1 MKNIFQAGSV
11 SATLLALAIF
21 ISGFWLQGCN
31 EAVKSKNIKKDNSN
45 YNSDLA
51 FEQGANQPPTVKTLY
66 ALADILSAQGKNAQA
81 ELVLKR
87 IVKEHPEFLPAWNS
101 LAELQ
106 MRQRHI
112 DDAVNTLSAALKINP
127 NDTILLNNMG
137 MCYMI
142 RQDYNKALEM
152 FTATTGVKP
161 ENARYRANMAV
172 CLAFLGRDDEA
183 ISLYRQILPE
193 SQVQHNLNIIRT
205 AREKKLKETQ
215 VPAETVEKK

>member
-31 EAVKSKNIKKDNSN
+31 EAVKTENVKKDNSN

-66 ALADILSAQGKNAQA
+66 ALAGILSTQGKNSQA

-87 IVKEHPEFLPAWNS
+87 IVKEHPDFLPAWNS

-106 MRQRHI
+106 MRQRRI
-112 DDAVNTLSAALKINP
+112 DEAVNTLSAALKINP
-127 NDTILLNNMG
+127 NDPVLLNNMG

-172 CLAFLGRDDEA
+172 CMAFLGRDDEA

>member
-11 SATLLALAIF
+11 SATLLALAVF

-31 EAVKSKNIKKDNSN
+31 EAIKSENIKKDNSN

-66 ALADILSAQGKNAQA
+66 ALADILSAQGKNEQA

-112 DDAVNTLSAALKINP
+112 DEAVNTLSAARKINP
-127 NDTILLNNMG
+127 KDPVLLNNMG

-152 FTATTGVKP
+152 FTATTDIKP

-193 SQVQHNLNIIRT
+193 NQVQHNLNIIRA
-205 AREKKLKETQ
+205 AREKKLKETP
-215 VPAETVEKK
+215 VPAEAVEKK

>member
-1 MKNIFQAGSV
+1 MKNIFRAGSV
-11 SATLLALAIF
+11 SARLLALAVF
-21 ISGFWLQGCN
+21 IACCWLQGCN
-31 EAVKSKNIKKDNSN
+31 EAVKSKNIKKDTLN
-45 YNSDLA
+45 YSDLD
-51 FEQGANQPPTVKTLY
+51 FEKGANQPPTVKTLY
-66 ALADILSAQGKNAQA
+66 ALADILSTQGKNAEA

-87 IVKEHPEFLPAWNS
+87 IIQEHPEFLPAWNS

-112 DDAVNTLSAALKINP
+112 DEAVNTLSAALKINP

-152 FTATTGVKP
+152 FTVATGVKP
-161 ENARYRANMAV
+161 ENTKYRANMAV

-183 ISLYRQILPE
+183 MSLYRQILPE
-193 SQVQHNLNIIRT
+193 NQAQHNLNIIRT
-205 AREKKLKETQ
+205 AREKKTKETI
-215 VPAETVEKK
+215 VPVEAIEKK

>member
-1 MKNIFQAGSV
+1 MKNIFRAGSV
-11 SATLLALAIF
+11 SAMLLALAVF
-21 ISGFWLQGCN
+21 IACCWLQGCN
-31 EAVKSKNIKKDNSN
+31 EAVKSKNIKKDNLNYSN
-45 YNSDLA
+45 LD

-66 ALADILSAQGKNAQA
+66 ALADILSTQGKNAEA

-87 IVKEHPEFLPAWNS
+87 IVQEHPEFLPAWNS

-106 MRQRHI
+106 MRQHHI
-112 DDAVNTLSAALKINP
+112 DEAINTLSAAQKINP
-127 NDTILLNNMG
+127 NDPVLLNNLG

-172 CLAFLGRDDEA
+172 CLAFLGRNDEA
-183 ISLYRQILPE
+183 LSLYRQILSE
-193 SQVQHNLNIIRT
+193 KQAQHNLNIIRA
-205 AREKKLKETQ
+205 AREKKDKETL
-215 VPAETVEKK
+215 VPVEAIEKK

>member
-11 SATLLALAIF
+11 SATLLALAVF

-31 EAVKSKNIKKDNSN
+31 EAIKSKNIKKDNSN

-66 ALADILSAQGKNAQA
+66 ALADILSTQGKNVQA

-87 IVKEHPEFLPAWNS
+87 IIQEHPEFLPAWNS

-112 DDAVNTLSAALKINP
+112 DEAVNTLSTAQKINP
-127 NDTILLNNMG
+127 KDPVLLNNMG

-161 ENARYRANMAV
+161 ENARYRANMAI

-183 ISLYRQILPE
+183 LSLYRQILPE
-193 SQVQHNLNIIRT
+193 KQAQHNLNIIRI
-205 AREKKLKETQ
+205 AREKKSKEA
-215 VPAETVEKK
+215 VSVETMEKK

>member
-1 MKNIFQAGSV
+1 MKSIFQAGSIP
-11 SATLLALAIF
+11 AMLLALAVF
-21 ISGFWLQGCN
+21 ITGSLLQGCN
-31 EAVKSKNIKKDNSN
+31 ESVKSENAKKYNSN
-45 YNSDLA
+45 YSDLG

-66 ALADILSAQGKNAQA
+66 ALADILSSQGKNAEA
-81 ELVLKR
+81 EIVLKR
-87 IVKEHPEFLPAWNS
+87 IIQEHPEFLPAWNS

-112 DDAVNTLSAALKINP
+112 DQAVNTLSTARKINP
-127 NDTILLNNMG
+127 NDAVLLNNLG
-137 MCYMI
+137 MCYVI

-152 FTATTGVKP
+152 FTATAGVKP

-193 SQVQHNLNIIRT
+193 NQVQHNLSIIRN
-205 AREKKLKETQ
+205 AREKKSKETF
-215 VPAETVEKK
+215 VPVEAVEKK

>member
-11 SATLLALAIF
+11 SATLLALAVF

-31 EAVKSKNIKKDNSN
+31 ESIKSKNIKKDNSN
-45 YNSDLA
+45 YSDLD

-66 ALADILSAQGKNAQA
+66 ALADILSTQGKNAQA

-87 IVKEHPEFLPAWNS
+87 IIQEHPEFLPAWNS

-106 MRQRHI
+106 MRQRHT
-112 DDAVNTLSAALKINP
+112 DEAVNTLSAARKINP
-127 NDTILLNNMG
+127 KDPVLLNNMG

-152 FTATTGVKP
+152 FTATTGIKP

-183 ISLYRQILPE
+183 MSLYRQILPE
-193 SQVQHNLNIIRT
+193 NQAQHNLNIIRT
-205 AREKKLKETQ
+205 AREKKLKETLM
-215 VPAETVEKK
+215 PAETVKKK

>member
-11 SATLLALAIF
+11 SATLLALAVF
-21 ISGFWLQGCN
+21 ITGFWLQGCN
-31 EAVKSKNIKKDNSN
+31 ESIKSKKIKKDNSN
-45 YNSDLA
+45 YSDLD
-51 FEQGANQPPTVKTLY
+51 FEKGANQPPTVKTLY
-66 ALADILSAQGKNAQA
+66 ALANILSTQGKNAQA

-87 IVKEHPEFLPAWNS
+87 IVQEHPEFLPAWNS

-112 DDAVNTLSAALKINP
+112 DEAVNTLSIALKINP
-127 NDTILLNNMG
+127 KDPVLLNNMG

-161 ENARYRANMAV
+161 ESARYRANMAV
-172 CLAFLGRDDEA
+172 CLAFLRRDDEA
-183 ISLYRQILPE
+183 LSLYRQILPE
-193 SQVQHNLNIIRT
+193 NQAQHNLNIIRT
-205 AREKKLKETQ
+205 AREKNS
-215 VPAETVEKK
+215 KKP